1 MTIPEQL
8 IELRLRKPLAP
19 FRIRLKD
26 GRTILLADAQRFAVS
41 PYLMIIMQDDRPP
54 ALRVRTADVVS
65 VDILQPAA

>member
-8 IELRLRKPLAP
+8 VELRLRKPFVP
-19 FRIRLKD
+19 FRITLKD
-26 GRTILLADAQRFAVS
+26 GRIVVLTDARKFAVS
-41 PYLMIIMQDDRPP
+41 PFLMIILEGDRPP